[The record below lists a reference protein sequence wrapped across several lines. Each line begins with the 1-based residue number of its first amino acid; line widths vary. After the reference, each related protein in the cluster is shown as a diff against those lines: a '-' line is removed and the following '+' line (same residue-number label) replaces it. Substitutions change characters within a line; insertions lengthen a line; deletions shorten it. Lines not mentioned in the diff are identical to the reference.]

1 MIKDMAVGFGASA
14 AIALTGQ
21 AVSAEGRGEITVGYF
36 LEWPM
41 PFQVAKV
48 QGDYDKALGKKVNWV
63 SFESGVAMSVA
74 MASGDVQIALS
85 QGLPPFVIAASG
97 GQDIQVVDV
106 AVSYSENDSCVV
118 ADRLEID
125 KFSVSELAGKT
136 VAVPLGTAA
145 HYGFLQQMAHFGV
158 DVTSMSIVDMA
169 PAEGAAALSQ
179 GSVDMACGWG
189 GALRR
194 MLDSG
199 NVLLSGTEKEVL
211 GILVFD
217 VTSAP
222 ASFVAENGDDLARF
236 LAVTAAANSV
246 WSEGSHAEDMLTV
259 IAEDSGMD
267 LRATRA
273 TMGTFHFPSIEE
285 QLSEKWLGGGVQRFM
300 EGMAQVFVNSGAIDG
315 TLPDY
320 SITVN
325 TGPLTAASK
334 M

>member
-1 MIKDMAVGFGASA
+1 MIRNTVVGLGASA

-21 AVSAEGRGEITVGYF
+21 AALAEGHDEITVGYF
-36 LEWPM
+36 PEWPM
-41 PFQVAKV
+41 PFQVAKA

-63 SFESGVAMSVA
+63 SFESGAAMSAA
-74 MASGDVQIALS
+74 MVTGRIQIALS
-85 QGLPPFVIAASG
+85 QGASSFVMAASG
-97 GQDIQVVDV
+97 GQDIQVVDI
-106 AVSYSENDSCVV
+106 AVSYSENDNCVV
-118 ADRLEID
+118 ATGLEID
-125 KFSVSELAGKT
+125 KFSTSELAGKT

-145 HYGFLQQMAHFGV
+145 HYGFLRQMAHFGV
-158 DVTSMSIVDMA
+158 DVTSMSIVDLS

-199 NVLLSGTEKEVL
+199 NVLLSGAEKEAL
-211 GILVFD
+211 GILAFD

-222 ASFVAENGDDLARF
+222 AFFIAENGDDLAKF
-236 LAVTAAANSV
+236 LAVTAASNAV
-246 WSEGSHAEDMLTV
+246 WNEGSRAEDMLAV
-259 IAEDSGMD
+259 IAEDTGIA

-273 TMGTFHFPSIEE
+273 TMGTFQFPSIEE
-285 QLSEKWLGGGVQRFM
+285 QLSEKWLGGGVQIFM
-300 EGMAQVFVNSGAIDG
+300 QGLAQVFVNSGVIDG
-315 TLPDY
+315 TLSDY

-325 TGPLTAASK
+325 TGPLRAASN